1 MFLVGINF
9 ISIIDCSSGYY
20 LVCMLDMLDSS
31 MFSLTKQS
39 EPLNEDQYGL
49 EKH

>member
-1 MFLVGINF
+1 MN
-9 ISIIDCSSGYY
+9 CSSGYY

-39 EPLNEDQYGL
+39 
-49 EKH
+49 KHKTHVISMTDYES